1 MMELADI
8 LTRERIRIPLQA
20 EGLKEGV
27 RILLDTV
34 GPTGELGGD
43 PHDLLDRLR
52 SGDGGYVLYPTPRSW
67 IGIFRGGTGT
77 AAALGVSSDPL
88 SSPLDD
94 EDGAIR
100 ILFLLRIGHRTR
112 LRDQGVQAL
121 SEVMGSPQ
129 VEGALLTARS
139 AEEVRSLQALM
150 RIPLVSHL
158 RVRDALTPLTYRIY
172 PDTPLHEVVDLMAR
186 KGLSALP
193 VVGEGLQVLGVVT
206 AGEALRQSLQGIVR
220 EAHSVGRT
228 ARDVMSR
235 SVLCVTEDQA
245 LEDAAQVMVNRDT
258 AQLPV
263 VREGEMVGFLTRE
276 AVLRALFTEEP
287 TG

>member
-20 EGLKEGV
+20 EGLEDGV

-34 GPTGELGGD
+34 DPTGELGGD

-52 SGDGGYVLYPTPRSW
+52 SGDGGYVLSPTPRSW
-67 IGIFRGGTGT
+67 IGIFRAGTGT

-88 SSPLDD
+88 EG
-94 EDGAIR
+94 EDGAFR

-112 LRDQGVQAL
+112 LRDQGIQAL
-121 SEVMGSPQ
+121 SEVLGSPQ

-139 AEEVRSLQALM
+139 AEEVRSLKALM
-150 RIPLVSHL
+150 RVALVSRL

-206 AGEALRQSLQGIVR
+206 AGQALRQSLQGIVR
-220 EAHSVGRT
+220 EADRVGMT

>member
-20 EGLKEGV
+20 EGLKDGV

-34 GPTGELGGD
+34 DPTGELGGD
-43 PHDLLDRLR
+43 SHNLLGRLR
-52 SGDGGYVLYPTPRSW
+52 SGDGGYVLSPTPRSW
-67 IGIFRGGTGT
+67 IGIFRAGTGT
-77 AAALGVSSDPL
+77 AAALGVSPDPL
-88 SSPLDD
+88 ED
-94 EDGAIR
+94 EDGSFR

-112 LRDQGVQAL
+112 LRDPGVQAL
-121 SEVMGSPQ
+121 SEVLGSPQ

-150 RIPLVSHL
+150 RILLVSRL

-220 EAHSVGRT
+220 EAHSVGMT

>member
-20 EGLKEGV
+20 ESLEDGV

-34 GPTGELGGD
+34 DPREESGGD
-43 PHDLLDRLR
+43 LHDLLARLR
-52 SGDGGYVLYPTPRSW
+52 SGDGGYILSPTPRSW
-67 IGIFRGGTGT
+67 IGILRAGTGT
-77 AAALGVSSDPL
+77 TAALGVSPDPL
-88 SSPLDD
+88 EG
-94 EDGAIR
+94 EDGAFR

-112 LRDQGVQAL
+112 LREQGVRSL
-121 SEVMGSPQ
+121 SEILGAPQ

-139 AEEVRSLQALM
+139 PEEVRSLQALM
-150 RIPLVSHL
+150 RIPLVSRL

-206 AGEALRQSLQGIVR
+206 AGQALRQSLQGIVR
-220 EAHSVGRT
+220 EAPSIGMT

-276 AVLRALFTEEP
+276 AVLRALFTEDS